1 MNRDGSSSLPLLT
14 TVIKQ
19 LVKAIRSNDVITRI
33 SLGSLPDVLRQ
44 KCVSIKRNQEHF
56 QKTLGHIPGLS
67 SQINKSPFGP
77 SPIGPNDSRN
87 PILISPMDPLLA
99 DIYGALEA
107 IHSIKDV
114 LDLSSEWIDWMFDYQ
129 MKQKIETAESVTAAR
144 LYELKLANKNRQEEQ
159 TLDIVPTSPFS
170 LDKIQVLLNDNK
182 NHYNYNNDDN
192 VQIDDMYDYSP
203 SGRKRE
209 EEWDTTWATS
219 FDYMSP
225 RKMIQKLELFQ
236 NIAERSIGLTS
247 PISGLR
253 KNSMN
258 NINNSDNNMNNSNT
272 SDNNQNSSNN
282 NNDSNNNNNHSNSYN
297 RNQGLDFVYDHNSTN
312 KISNARNTYRKY
324 DPQSHVNDDFSASIL
339 NNTSTA
345 LTNEVK
351 KIPSFCSD
359 DVPFSPSNC
368 SVFMTELP
376 DDMSM
381 SIAGDANLN
390 LNMKFELG
398 EMADNYILKERGEQ
412 DGSERG
418 RGRTEINDYGRKGKG
433 EEISQKNFQPSFR
446 RERSR
451 ERIAQQ
457 LQSISRSQSTCT
469 STDKFNILDKRQSF
483 GEMNWHENTGQRK
496 SLNQLHSEQPV
507 CQVYTYYQLL
517 SFTDS
522 SFSTFI
528 F

>member
-33 SLGSLPDVLRQ
+33 SLGSLPEVLRQ

-87 PILISPMDPLLA
+87 PILMSPMDPLLA

-129 MKQKIETAESVTAAR
+129 MKLKIETAESVTAAR
-144 LYELKLANKNRQEEQ
+144 LYELKLANKNRQEGQ
-159 TLDIVPTSPFS
+159 TSQETLVNARILSLDIVPTSPFS

-236 NIAERSIGLTS
+236 NMAERSIE
-247 PISGLR
+247 
-253 KNSMN
+253 
-258 NINNSDNNMNNSNT
+258 
-272 SDNNQNSSNN
+272 
-282 NNDSNNNNNHSNSYN
+282 
-297 RNQGLDFVYDHNSTN
+297 
-312 KISNARNTYRKY
+312 
-324 DPQSHVNDDFSASIL
+324 SIHG
-339 NNTSTA
+339 
-345 LTNEVK
+345 K
-351 KIPSFCSD
+351 
-359 DVPFSPSNC
+359 
-368 SVFMTELP
+368 
-376 DDMSM
+376 
-381 SIAGDANLN
+381 
-390 LNMKFELG
+390 
-398 EMADNYILKERGEQ
+398 R
-412 DGSERG
+412 
-418 RGRTEINDYGRKGKG
+418 RTD
-433 EEISQKNFQPSFR
+433 
-446 RERSR
+446 
-451 ERIAQQ
+451 
-457 LQSISRSQSTCT
+457 
-469 STDKFNILDKRQSF
+469 
-483 GEMNWHENTGQRK
+483 
-496 SLNQLHSEQPV
+496 
-507 CQVYTYYQLL
+507 
-517 SFTDS
+517 
-522 SFSTFI
+522 
-528 F
+528 